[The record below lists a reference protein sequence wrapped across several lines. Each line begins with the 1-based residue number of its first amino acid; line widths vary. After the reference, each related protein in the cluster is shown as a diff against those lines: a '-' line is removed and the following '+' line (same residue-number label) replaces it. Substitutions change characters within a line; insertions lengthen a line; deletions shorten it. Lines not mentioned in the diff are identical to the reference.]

1 MTRARFDGLLLFWFG
16 SVLFVVMGVVGVRT
30 SPISM
35 VDLRGYYYGAQCL
48 LQHSDP
54 YKQSELLRVYQ
65 AQGGDSP
72 SDPAGLRQS
81 VTTYVNVPSA
91 FLLTVPIAL
100 LPWGPACLFWEVLTG
115 VSFLLAAYLMW
126 SVAAEYAPAV
136 SGAMMCFF
144 LFNSALLLVF
154 GNAAGIALSLC
165 VIGAWCFIKERFT
178 SAGILCLALSLAV
191 KPHIAGPV
199 WLFFLLAGGP
209 CRKRALQT
217 LAVTAILSLPTFLWV
232 SYVGPH
238 WIPEMQANLQTMT
251 LTHGILNDPG
261 PAAVD
266 ARSPGSNVVDMRSAI
281 SLFRDD
287 PRIYTPA
294 SYLLCAPLLILW
306 AIAALRKR
314 YSQESAWLAL
324 TAISAVCILPIYH
337 RMHDTR
343 ILLLVFPAFAILWT
357 KGGAI
362 KWLALAFSGA
372 GAVFIGIL
380 PTRILASYSIHLRQS
395 THGLPGTLLAVVFTR
410 PIPLILLAMGIFFL
424 WVYVRHTPSPF
435 ESVGHVESIGGE
447 LCVETPPAAAQHASG
462 SPA

>member
-1 MTRARFDGLLLFWFG
+1 MTRARLDGHLLFWFG
-16 SVLFVVMGVVGVRT
+16 SALFVVLGVVGVRT

-35 VDLRGYYYGAQCL
+35 VDLRGYYYGARCL

-54 YKQSELLRVYQ
+54 YKQSELLHVYQ

-72 SDPAGLRQS
+72 SDHAGLRQS

-91 FLLTVPIAL
+91 FLFTAPIAL
-100 LPWGPACLFWEVLTG
+100 LPWGPACLVWNLLTG
-115 VSFLLAAYLMW
+115 ASFLLAAYLMW
-126 SVAAEYAPAV
+126 SVAAEYAPAA
-136 SGAMMCFF
+136 SGALMCFF
-144 LFNSALLLVF
+144 LFNSALLLAY
-154 GNAAGIALSLC
+154 GNAAGVALSLC

-178 SAGILCLALSLAV
+178 RAGILCLALSLAI

-199 WLFFLLAGGP
+199 WLFFLLAGGRN
-209 CRKRALQT
+209 RKRALQT
-217 LAVTAILSLPTFLWV
+217 LAVTAILSLPMILWV

-238 WIPEMQANLQTMT
+238 WISELRANLQTMA
-251 LTHGILNDPG
+251 LTHGDLNDPG

-266 ARSPGSNVVDMRSAI
+266 ARSPGSIVIDMQSAI

-287 PRIYTPA
+287 PRLYSPA
-294 SYLLCAPLLILW
+294 SYLLCAPLLMLW

-324 TAISAVCILPIYH
+324 TAISALCILPIYH

-343 ILLLVFPAFAILWT
+343 ILLFVFPAFGILWIR
-357 KGGAI
+357 GGAI

-372 GAVFIGIL
+372 GTVFLGVL
-380 PTRILASYSIHLRQS
+380 PTQILATYSTHLRQS
-395 THGLPGTLLAVVFTR
+395 THGLTGTLLAIIFTR
-410 PIPLILLAMGIFFL
+410 PAPLILLAMGIFYL
-424 WVYVRHTPSPF
+424 WAYVRYTPTSF
-435 ESVGHVESIGGE
+435 AIIGHRLSGE
-447 LCVETPPAAAQHASG
+447 MPPAPAQHASG